1 MNDETTKQNP
11 TIDNE
16 EIKARFPNVLWQLQA
31 AYILDEREA
40 ISCLFAYLN
49 ECQSAAKAIVSAGG
63 ADLVLGYALRST
75 RRRACR
81 RVYGGQEPV

>member
-1 MNDETTKQNP
+1 MNDEMMNQNP

-16 EIKARFPNVLWQLQA
+16 EIKERFPNVLWQLQA

-49 ECQSAAKAIVSAGG
+49 ECQSTAEAIIFAGG
-63 ADLVLGYALRST
+63 ADRVLSFALPST

-81 RVYGGQEPV
+81 RVYGGQETV